1 MVPAINILGKRA
13 IIGIALLLLIF
24 GCSSPGRVQ
33 PQPIKPL
40 KPAALPAGD
49 GWWYARFRLNWPAD
63 TEPLWYPDLFIAHQ
77 VISPVLKQYQK
88 DILLWRFHRR
98 AARDAG
104 GRQFSFIF
112 YCSAATAEKIFT
124 VISADA
130 QVNAM
135 KSAGVIDQVV
145 CDRPEVITRPH
156 IEDTS
161 DKSWSPAIQKS
172 WPYYIMG
179 ASRMWLNLIA
189 EVAAQ
194 NLQGAPPATLPEI
207 EIFYQKV
214 DKAIT
219 DLWQRQG
226 RHAFMHHLN
235 ALFGY
240 KPLIYWQKQYMTF

>member
-13 IIGIALLLLIF
+13 LIGVALLLLIA
-24 GCSSPGRVQ
+24 GCSSMGRVQ
-33 PQPIKPL
+33 PPPIKPL

-63 TEPLWYPDLFIAHQ
+63 TDPLWYPDLFIAHQ
-77 VISPVLKQYQK
+77 VVSPLLKQYQK
-88 DILLWRFHRR
+88 DIVLWRFHRR
-98 AARDAG
+98 AVRDAG

-112 YCSAATAEKIFT
+112 YCPAATAKNIFAA
-124 VISADA
+124 ISADA

-135 KSAGVIDQVV
+135 KSAAVIDQVV
-145 CDRPEVITRPH
+145 YDRPEVITRPN

-194 NLQGAPPATLPEI
+194 NLQGAPPSTLPEI
-207 EIFYQKV
+207 EAFYQKV
-214 DKAIT
+214 DKKIA
-219 DLWQRQG
+219 DLWRQQG

-240 KPLIYWQKQYMTF
+240 QPLIYWKKQYMTF